1 MSSQRL
7 TQTQKMLQ
15 KLSPQQILLMKLLQ
29 IPTMELS
36 SRIKEEIEENPALEE
51 KENEVFDDEMPAHED
66 DDNYDDRQDSDINS
80 EDYDPLS
87 DFDDYMQDDDDDA
100 AAYKLRTNNYSPDD
114 ERYEAPISNEDSFQD
129 ILIQQLGYRRLDEKK
144 YKIGTYI
151 IGNLDDSGYLSR
163 PISGIMDD
171 LLFTQNID
179 VSEEEVM
186 EVLHIIQEFD
196 PAGVGATNLQECLLI
211 QLQRL
216 QDDNED
222 EEDIDYAL
230 PILIIEQYFNEFT
243 KKHYDKIIRRSGIS
257 ERQFRAALKEI
268 LKLNPKPGGSVGSSQ
283 NTNYVIP
290 DFAIYN
296 NCGKLELTLNSR
308 NTPDL
313 HVNKDYVEMLSD
325 FSKQKK
331 NQANR
336 EALNFVKN
344 KIESAK
350 WFIDAIKQRHN
361 TLYVTM
367 EAIMDYQSE
376 YFLTGDET
384 KLKPMILKDISE
396 KVGLDISTISR
407 VANSKYVQTAYGTFP
422 LKSFF
427 SESLTNDEGEEV
439 STREIKKI
447 LMDCIEQE
455 DKSKPLTDDVL
466 AQILK
471 EKGYNIARR
480 TIAKYREQ
488 LDIPVA
494 RLRKEL

>member
-51 KENEVFDDEMPAHED
+51 NESFDDVDNDIDNDIDNDADNDIDNESQD
-66 DDNYDDRQDSDINS
+66 D
-80 EDYDPLS
+80 DYDPLS
-87 DFDDYMQDDDDDA
+87 DFDDYMQDDDDDD
-100 AAYKLRTNNYSPDD
+100 AAYKLRTNNYSRDD
-114 ERYEAPISNEDSFQD
+114 EHYEAPISSEESFQD
-129 ILIQQLGYRRLDEKK
+129 VLIQQLGYRKLDDKK

-151 IGNLDDSGYLSR
+151 IGNIDDSGYLSR
-163 PISGIMDD
+163 PITGIMDD
-171 LLFTQNID
+171 LLFTQNLD
-179 VSEEEVM
+179 VTEEEVM
-186 EVLHIIQEFD
+186 EVLHVIQEFD

-211 QLQRL
+211 QLRRL
-216 QDDNED
+216 
-222 EEDIDYAL
+222 EEDSDDDVDYTL
-230 PILIIEQYFNEFT
+230 PIIVIEQYFNEFI
-243 KKHYDKIIRRSGIS
+243 KKHYDKIVKKSGIS
-257 ERQFRAALKEI
+257 ERQFRAAMNVI
-268 LKLNPKPGGSVGSSQ
+268 LKLNPKPGGAVENSHRS
-283 NTNYVIP
+283 NYVVP
-290 DFAIYN
+290 DFSIYN

-308 NTPDL
+308 NAPDL
-313 HVNKDYVEMLSD
+313 HVNKDYVNMLSD
-325 FSKQKK
+325 FSKAKK
-331 NQANR
+331 NKSNR
-336 EALNFVKN
+336 EAVNFVKN

-350 WFIDAIKQRHN
+350 WFIEAIKQRQT

-367 EAIMDYQSE
+367 DAIMNYQKD

-466 AQILK
+466 TQILK

-488 LDIPVA
+488 LGIPVA

>member
-36 SRIKEEIEENPALEE
+36 TRIKEEIEENPALEE
-51 KENEVFDDEMPAHED
+51 IENENFNDDVNDNDDEFED
-66 DDNYDDRQDSDINS
+66 NQDYDNND
-80 EDYDPLS
+80 DYDPLS

-100 AAYKLRTNNYSPDD
+100 AAYKLKANNHSRDD
-114 ERYEAPISNEDSFQD
+114 EHYEAPLSDEESFQD
-129 ILIQQLGYRRLDEKK
+129 ILIQQLGYRKLDDKK

-163 PISGIMDD
+163 PITGIMDD
-171 LLFTQNID
+171 LLFSQNLD

-211 QLQRL
+211 QLLRL
-216 QDDNED
+216 QEDN
-222 EEDIDYAL
+222 EEDIDYTL
-230 PILIIEQYFNEFT
+230 PIIIIKQYFNEFT
-243 KKHYDKIIRRSGIS
+243 KKHYDKIVKKSGIS

-268 LKLNPKPGGSVGSSQ
+268 LKLNPKPGGSVGGAQRS
-283 NTNYVIP
+283 NYVIP

-308 NTPDL
+308 NTPEL
-313 HVNKDYVEMLSD
+313 HVNRDYVEMLND
-325 FSKQKK
+325 FSKQKNNK
-331 NQANR
+331 TNK
-336 EALNFVKN
+336 EAISFVKN

-350 WFIDAIKQRHN
+350 WFIEAIKQRHN
-361 TLYVTM
+361 TLYTTM
-367 EAIMDYQSE
+367 EAIMEYQKE

-466 AQILK
+466 TQILK
-471 EKGYNIARR
+471 DKGYNIARR

>member
-51 KENEVFDDEMPAHED
+51 IENENFNDDVND
-66 DDNYDDRQDSDINS
+66 NDDNLEEDQDYDNSD
-80 EDYDPLS
+80 DYDPLS
-87 DFDDYMQDDDDDA
+87 DFDDYMQDDDDDD
-100 AAYKLRTNNYSPDD
+100 AAYKLKTNNHSCDD
-114 ERYEAPISNEDSFQD
+114 EHYEAPISDEESFQD
-129 ILIQQLGYRRLDEKK
+129 ILIQQLGYRKLDEKK

-163 PISGIMDD
+163 PITGIMDD

-179 VSEEEVM
+179 VNEEEVM

-211 QLQRL
+211 QLLRL
-216 QDDNED
+216 QEDN
-222 EEDIDYAL
+222 EEDIDYTL
-230 PILIIEQYFNEFT
+230 PIIIIRQYFNEFT
-243 KKHYDKIIRRSGIS
+243 KKHYDKIIKKSGIS

-268 LKLNPKPGGSVGSSQ
+268 LKLNPKPGGSVGGAQRS
-283 NTNYVIP
+283 NYVIP

-308 NTPDL
+308 NTPEL
-313 HVNKDYVEMLSD
+313 HVNKDYIDMLSD
-325 FSKQKK
+325 FSKQKNSK
-331 NQANR
+331 SNK
-336 EALNFVKN
+336 EAINFVKN
-344 KIESAK
+344 KIDSAK
-350 WFIDAIKQRHN
+350 WFIEAIKQRHN

-367 EAIMDYQSE
+367 EAIMEYQKE

-407 VANSKYVQTAYGTFP
+407 VANSKYVQTAFGTFP

-466 AQILK
+466 TQILK

-494 RLRKEL
+494 RLRKEM

>member
-51 KENEVFDDEMPAHED
+51 EFNDTDADTDADVDTDIDNNDDFQE
-66 DDNYDDRQDSDINS
+66 SD
-80 EDYDPLS
+80 DYDPLS
-87 DFDDYMQDDDDDA
+87 DFDDYLQDDDDDA

-114 ERYEAPISNEDSFQD
+114 ERYEAPISNEESFQD
-129 ILIQQLGYRRLDEKK
+129 ILIQQLGYRNLDEKK

-163 PISGIMDD
+163 PISGIIDD
-171 LLFTQNID
+171 LLFTQNLD
-179 VSEEEVM
+179 VSEDEVT
-186 EVLHIIQEFD
+186 EVLHIIQDFD

-211 QLQRL
+211 QLRRL
-216 QDDNED
+216 QDENDED
-222 EEDIDYAL
+222 DIDYTL
-230 PILIIEQYFNEFT
+230 PIIIIEQYFSEFT
-243 KKHYDKIIRRSGIS
+243 KKHYDKIVKKSGIS

-268 LKLNPKPGGSVGSSQ
+268 LKLNPKPGGTVGGSQ
-283 NTNYVIP
+283 RSNYVIP
-290 DFAIYN
+290 DFTIYN

-308 NTPDL
+308 NAPEL
-313 HVNKDYVEMLSD
+313 HVNKDYVEMLND
-325 FSKQKK
+325 FAKQKNNK
-331 NQANR
+331 SNK
-336 EALNFVKN
+336 EAINFVKN

-350 WFIDAIKQRHN
+350 WFIEAVKQRHN

-367 EAIMDYQSE
+367 EAIMNYQKE

-407 VANSKYVQTAYGTFP
+407 VANSKYVQTAYGTFS

-427 SESLTNDEGEEV
+427 SESLTNDDGEEV

-466 AQILK
+466 TQILK

>member
-51 KENEVFDDEMPAHED
+51 KENEVVEDEIHNDEDNDFDDNQD
-66 DDNYDDRQDSDINS
+66 YDND
-80 EDYDPLS
+80 DYDPLS
-87 DFDDYMQDDDDDA
+87 DFDDYMQDDDDDD

-114 ERYEAPISNEDSFQD
+114 ERYEAPISNEESFQD
-129 ILIQQLGYRRLDEKK
+129 ILIQQLGYRNLDEKK

-163 PISGIMDD
+163 PISGIIDD
-171 LLFTQNID
+171 LLFTQNLD
-179 VSEEEVM
+179 VSEDEVT
-186 EVLHIIQEFD
+186 EVLHIIQDFD

-211 QLQRL
+211 QLRRL
-216 QDDNED
+216 QDENDED
-222 EEDIDYAL
+222 DIDYTL
-230 PILIIEQYFNEFT
+230 PIIIIEQYFSEFT
-243 KKHYDKIIRRSGIS
+243 KKHYDKIVKKSGIS

-268 LKLNPKPGGSVGSSQ
+268 LKLNPKPGGTVGGSQ
-283 NTNYVIP
+283 RSNYVIP
-290 DFAIYN
+290 DFTIYN

-308 NTPDL
+308 NAPEL
-313 HVNKDYVEMLSD
+313 HVNKDYVDMLNN
-325 FSKQKK
+325 FVKQKNNK
-331 NQANR
+331 SNK
-336 EALNFVKN
+336 EAINFVKN

-350 WFIDAIKQRHN
+350 WFIEAVKQRHN

-367 EAIMDYQSE
+367 EAIMNYQKE

-407 VANSKYVQTAYGTFP
+407 VANSKYVQTAYGTFS

-427 SESLTNDEGEEV
+427 SESLTNDDGEEV

-466 AQILK
+466 TQILK

>member
-51 KENEVFDDEMPAHED
+51 IENENFNDEVNENDDNLED
-66 DDNYDDRQDSDINS
+66 DQDYDNND
-80 EDYDPLS
+80 DYDPLS
-87 DFDDYMQDDDDDA
+87 DFDDYMQDDDDDD
-100 AAYKLRTNNYSPDD
+100 AAYKLKTNNHSRDD
-114 ERYEAPISNEDSFQD
+114 EHYEAPISDEESFQD
-129 ILIQQLGYRRLDEKK
+129 ILIQQLGYRKLDEKK

-163 PISGIMDD
+163 PITGIMDD

-211 QLQRL
+211 QLLRL
-216 QDDNED
+216 QEDN
-222 EEDIDYAL
+222 EEDIDYTL
-230 PILIIEQYFNEFT
+230 PIIIIRQYFNEFT
-243 KKHYDKIIRRSGIS
+243 KKHYDKIIKKSGIS

-268 LKLNPKPGGSVGSSQ
+268 LKLNPKPGGSVGGAQRS
-283 NTNYVIP
+283 NYVIP

-308 NTPDL
+308 NTPEL
-313 HVNKDYVEMLSD
+313 HVNKDYIDMLSD
-325 FSKQKK
+325 FSKQKNSK
-331 NQANR
+331 SNK
-336 EALNFVKN
+336 EAINFVKN
-344 KIESAK
+344 KIDSAK
-350 WFIDAIKQRHN
+350 WFIEAIKQRHN

-367 EAIMDYQSE
+367 EAIMEYQKE

-407 VANSKYVQTAYGTFP
+407 VANSKYVQTAFGTFP

-466 AQILK
+466 TQILK

-494 RLRKEL
+494 RLRKEM

>member
-51 KENEVFDDEMPAHED
+51 IENENFNDDVNDNDDNLED
-66 DDNYDDRQDSDINS
+66 DQDYDNND
-80 EDYDPLS
+80 DYDPLS
-87 DFDDYMQDDDDDA
+87 DFDDYMQDDDDDD
-100 AAYKLRTNNYSPDD
+100 AAYKLKTNNHSRDD
-114 ERYEAPISNEDSFQD
+114 EHYEAPISDEESFQD
-129 ILIQQLGYRRLDEKK
+129 ILIQQLGYRKLDEKK

-163 PISGIMDD
+163 PITGIMDD

-179 VSEEEVM
+179 VNEEEVM

-211 QLQRL
+211 QLLRL
-216 QDDNED
+216 QEDN
-222 EEDIDYAL
+222 EEDIDYTL
-230 PILIIEQYFNEFT
+230 PIIIIRQYFNEFT
-243 KKHYDKIIRRSGIS
+243 KKHYDKIIKKSGIS

-268 LKLNPKPGGSVGSSQ
+268 LKLNPKPGGSVGGAQRS
-283 NTNYVIP
+283 NYVIP

-308 NTPDL
+308 NTPEL
-313 HVNKDYVEMLSD
+313 HVNKDYIDMLSD
-325 FSKQKK
+325 FSKQKNSK
-331 NQANR
+331 SNK
-336 EALNFVKN
+336 EAINFVKN
-344 KIESAK
+344 KIDSAK
-350 WFIDAIKQRHN
+350 WFIEAIKQRHN

-367 EAIMDYQSE
+367 EAIMEYQKE

-407 VANSKYVQTAYGTFP
+407 VANSKYVQTAFGTFP

-466 AQILK
+466 TQILK

-494 RLRKEL
+494 RLRKEM

>member
-36 SRIKEEIEENPALEE
+36 TRIKEEIEENPALEE
-51 KENEVFDDEMPAHED
+51 SED
-66 DDNYDDRQDSDINS
+66 NDFDSDYDFGEGDS
-80 EDYDPLS
+80 EGEDFDDYDPLS

-100 AAYKLRTNNYSPDD
+100 AAYKLRANNYSRDD
-114 ERYEAPISNEDSFQD
+114 ERYEAPISNEESFQD
-129 ILIQQLGYRRLDEKK
+129 ILIQQLGFRKLDDKK

-171 LLFTQNID
+171 LLFTQNLD
-179 VSEEEVM
+179 VSEDEIL
-186 EVLHIIQEFD
+186 EVLHIIQDFD
-196 PAGVGATNLQECLLI
+196 PAGIGAIDLQECLLI
-211 QLQRL
+211 QLRRL
-216 QDDNED
+216 
-222 EEDIDYAL
+222 EEDNDDEVDYSL
-230 PILIIEQYFNEFT
+230 PIIIIEQYFNEFT
-243 KKHYDKIIRRSGIS
+243 KKHYDKIIKKTGVD
-257 ERQFRAALKEI
+257 EKQFRAALNEI
-268 LKLNPKPGGSVGSSQ
+268 LKLNPKPGGTIGGSQRS
-283 NTNYVIP
+283 NYVIP
-290 DFAIYN
+290 DFTIYN

-308 NTPDL
+308 NTPEL
-313 HVNKDYVEMLSD
+313 HVNKDYIDMLAD
-325 FSKQKK
+325 FSKQKDLK
-331 NQANR
+331 SNK
-336 EALNFVKN
+336 EAINFVKN

-350 WFIDAIKQRHN
+350 WFIEAIRQRHN
-361 TLYVTM
+361 TLYITM
-367 EAIMDYQSE
+367 EAIMNYQKE

-384 KLKPMILKDISE
+384 KLKPMILKDISG

-407 VANSKYVQTAYGTFP
+407 VANSKYVQTAYGTFS

-427 SESLTNDEGEEV
+427 SESLTNDDGEEV

-466 AQILK
+466 TQILK

-494 RLRKEL
+494 RLRKEI

>member
-36 SRIKEEIEENPALEE
+36 TRIKEEIEENPALEE
-51 KENEVFDDEMPAHED
+51 IENENFNDDVNDNDDEFED
-66 DDNYDDRQDSDINS
+66 NQDYDNND
-80 EDYDPLS
+80 DYDPLS

-100 AAYKLRTNNYSPDD
+100 AAYKLKANNHSRDD
-114 ERYEAPISNEDSFQD
+114 EHYEAPLSDEESFQD
-129 ILIQQLGYRRLDEKK
+129 ILIQQLGYRKLDDKK

-163 PISGIMDD
+163 PITGIMDD
-171 LLFTQNID
+171 LLFSQNLD

-211 QLQRL
+211 QLLRL
-216 QDDNED
+216 QEDN
-222 EEDIDYAL
+222 EEDIDYTL
-230 PILIIEQYFNEFT
+230 PIIIIKQYFNEFT
-243 KKHYDKIIRRSGIS
+243 KKHYDKIVKKSGIS
-257 ERQFRAALKEI
+257 ERQFRSALKEI
-268 LKLNPKPGGSVGSSQ
+268 LKLNPKPGGSVGGAQRS
-283 NTNYVIP
+283 NYVIP

-308 NTPDL
+308 NTPEL
-313 HVNKDYVEMLSD
+313 HVNRDYVEMLND
-325 FSKQKK
+325 FSKQKNNK
-331 NQANR
+331 TNK
-336 EALNFVKN
+336 EAISFVKN

-350 WFIDAIKQRHN
+350 WFIEAIKQRHN
-361 TLYVTM
+361 TLYTTM
-367 EAIMDYQSE
+367 EAIMEYQKE

-466 AQILK
+466 TQILK
-471 EKGYNIARR
+471 DKGYNIARR

>member
-51 KENEVFDDEMPAHED
+51 SEEFNDADID
-66 DDNYDDRQDSDINS
+66 TDNDSDIDSDSDTDADTDN
-80 EDYDPLS
+80 EVDDYDPFS
-87 DFDDYMQDDDDDA
+87 DFDDYLQDDDDDV
-100 AAYKLRTNNYSPDD
+100 AAYKLRANNYSPDD
-114 ERYEAPISNEDSFQD
+114 ERYEAPISDEESFQD
-129 ILIQQLGYRRLDEKK
+129 VLIQQLGYRKLDDKK

-171 LLFTQNID
+171 LLFTQNLD
-179 VSEEEVM
+179 VSEEEVT

-211 QLQRL
+211 QLKRL
-216 QDDNED
+216 QEEN
-222 EEDIDYAL
+222 EEDMDYSL
-230 PILIIEQYFNEFT
+230 PILIIEQYFSEFT
-243 KKHYDKIIRRSGIS
+243 KKHYDKIVKKSGVS

-268 LKLNPKPGGSVGSSQ
+268 LKLNPKPGGTVGGSHRS
-283 NTNYVIP
+283 NYVIP
-290 DFAIYN
+290 DFTIYN
-296 NCGKLELTLNSR
+296 NCGKLELSLNSR
-308 NTPDL
+308 NTPEL
-313 HVNKDYVEMLSD
+313 HVNRDYVEMLND
-325 FSKQKK
+325 FSKQKNNK
-331 NQANR
+331 TNK
-336 EALNFVKN
+336 EAINFVKN

-350 WFIDAIKQRHN
+350 WFIEAIRQRHN

-367 EAIMDYQSE
+367 EAIMNYQKE

-407 VANSKYVQTAYGTFP
+407 VANSKYVQTAYGTFS

-427 SESLTNDEGEEV
+427 SESLTNDDGEEV

>member
-51 KENEVFDDEMPAHED
+51 NESYDEI
-66 DDNYDDRQDSDINS
+66 DNDIDGDIDNDVDNDIDNDRQDD
-80 EDYDPLS
+80 DYDPLS
-87 DFDDYMQDDDDDA
+87 DFDDYMQDDDDDD
-100 AAYKLRTNNYSPDD
+100 AAYKLRTNNYSRDD
-114 ERYEAPISNEDSFQD
+114 EHYEAPISSEESFQD
-129 ILIQQLGYRRLDEKK
+129 VLIQQLGYRKLDDKK

-151 IGNLDDSGYLSR
+151 IGNIDDSGYLSR
-163 PISGIMDD
+163 PITGIMDD
-171 LLFTQNID
+171 LLFTQNLD
-179 VSEEEVM
+179 VTEEEVM

-211 QLQRL
+211 QLRRL
-216 QDDNED
+216 
-222 EEDIDYAL
+222 EEDDEDDVDYTL
-230 PILIIEQYFNEFT
+230 PILVIEQYFNEFI
-243 KKHYDKIIRRSGIS
+243 KKHYDKIVKKSGIS
-257 ERQFRAALKEI
+257 ERQFRAAMNVI
-268 LKLNPKPGGSVGSSQ
+268 LKLNPKPGGAVENSHRS
-283 NTNYVIP
+283 NYVVP
-290 DFAIYN
+290 DFTIYN

-308 NTPDL
+308 NAPDL
-313 HVNKDYVEMLSD
+313 HVNKDYINMLVD
-325 FSKQKK
+325 FSKEKK
-331 NQANR
+331 SKSNR
-336 EALNFVKN
+336 EAVNFVKN

-350 WFIDAIKQRHN
+350 WFIEAIKQRQT

-367 EAIMDYQSE
+367 DAIMNYQKD

-466 AQILK
+466 TQILK

>member
-51 KENEVFDDEMPAHED
+51 NESYDEV
-66 DDNYDDRQDSDINS
+66 DNDIDGDIDNDVDNDMNNDRQDD
-80 EDYDPLS
+80 DYDPLS
-87 DFDDYMQDDDDDA
+87 DFDDYMQDDDDDD
-100 AAYKLRTNNYSPDD
+100 AAYKLRTNNYSRDD
-114 ERYEAPISNEDSFQD
+114 EHYEAPISSEDSFQD
-129 ILIQQLGYRRLDEKK
+129 VLIQQLGYRKLDDKK

-151 IGNLDDSGYLSR
+151 IGNIDDSGYLSR
-163 PISGIMDD
+163 PIAGIMDD
-171 LLFTQNID
+171 LLFTQNLD
-179 VSEEEVM
+179 VTEEEVM

-211 QLQRL
+211 QLRRL
-216 QDDNED
+216 
-222 EEDIDYAL
+222 EEDDEDDVDYTL
-230 PILIIEQYFNEFT
+230 PILVIEQYFNEFI
-243 KKHYDKIIRRSGIS
+243 KKHYDKIVKKSGIS
-257 ERQFRAALKEI
+257 ERQFRAAMNVI
-268 LKLNPKPGGSVGSSQ
+268 LKLNPKPGGAVENSHRS
-283 NTNYVIP
+283 NYVVP
-290 DFAIYN
+290 DFTIYN

-308 NTPDL
+308 NAPEL
-313 HVNKDYVEMLSD
+313 HVNKDYINMLVD
-325 FSKQKK
+325 FSKEKK
-331 NQANR
+331 SKSNR
-336 EALNFVKN
+336 EAVNFVKN

-350 WFIDAIKQRHN
+350 WFIEAIKQRQT

-367 EAIMDYQSE
+367 DAIMNYQKD

-466 AQILK
+466 TQILK

>member
-51 KENEVFDDEMPAHED
+51 DFNDTDTDTDADTDTDTDYETDTE
-66 DDNYDDRQDSDINS
+66 SD
-80 EDYDPLS
+80 DYDPLS
-87 DFDDYMQDDDDDA
+87 DFDDYMQDDDDDE
-100 AAYKLRTNNYSPDD
+100 AAYKLRTNNYSRDD
-114 ERYEAPISNEDSFQD
+114 EHYEAPISNEESFQD
-129 ILIQQLGYRRLDEKK
+129 LLIQQLGYRNLDERK

-163 PISGIMDD
+163 PITGIMDD
-171 LLFTQNID
+171 LLFTQNLD
-179 VSEEEVM
+179 VTEDEVT
-186 EVLHIIQEFD
+186 EVLHVIQDFD
-196 PAGVGATNLQECLLI
+196 PAGIGATNLQECLLI
-211 QLQRL
+211 QLHRL
-216 QDDNED
+216 EEDN
-222 EEDIDYAL
+222 EEDIDYSL
-230 PILIIEQYFNEFT
+230 PIMIIEQYYNEFT
-243 KKHYDKIIRRSGIS
+243 KKHYDKIIKKVGVS

-268 LKLNPKPGGSVGSSQ
+268 LKLNPKPGGATGNSHRS
-283 NTNYVIP
+283 NYVVP
-290 DFAIYN
+290 DFTIYN
-296 NCGKLELTLNSR
+296 NCGELELTLNSR
-308 NTPDL
+308 NAPEL
-313 HVNKDYVEMLSD
+313 RVNKDYTDMLSD
-325 FSKQKK
+325 FAKQKNNK
-331 NQANR
+331 ENK
-336 EALNFVKN
+336 EAITFVKN
-344 KIESAK
+344 KIDSAK
-350 WFIDAIKQRHN
+350 WFIEAIRQRQN
-361 TLYVTM
+361 TLYITM
-367 EAIMDYQSE
+367 EAIMNYQKE

-384 KLKPMILKDISE
+384 KLRPMILKDISE

-471 EKGYNIARR
+471 GKGYNIARR

-494 RLRKEL
+494 RLRREL

>member
-1 MSSQRL
+1 
-7 TQTQKMLQ
+7 
-15 KLSPQQILLMKLLQ
+15 MKLLQ

-51 KENEVFDDEMPAHED
+51 NESFDEVDNDIDNDIDNDADNDIDNESHD
-66 DDNYDDRQDSDINS
+66 D
-80 EDYDPLS
+80 DYDPLS
-87 DFDDYMQDDDDDA
+87 DFDDYMQDDDDDD
-100 AAYKLRTNNYSPDD
+100 AAYKLRTNNYSRDD
-114 ERYEAPISNEDSFQD
+114 EHYEAPISSEESFQD
-129 ILIQQLGYRRLDEKK
+129 VLIQQLGYRKLDDKK
-144 YKIGTYI
+144 YKIGLYI
-151 IGNLDDSGYLSR
+151 IGNIDDSGYLSR
-163 PISGIMDD
+163 PITGIIDD
-171 LLFTQNID
+171 LLFTQNLD
-179 VSEEEVM
+179 VTEEEVM
-186 EVLHIIQEFD
+186 EVLHVIQEFD

-211 QLQRL
+211 QLRRL
-216 QDDNED
+216 
-222 EEDIDYAL
+222 EEDSEDDVDYTL
-230 PILIIEQYFNEFT
+230 PIIVIEQYFNEFI
-243 KKHYDKIIRRSGIS
+243 KKHYDKIVKKSGIS
-257 ERQFRAALKEI
+257 ERQFRAAMNVI
-268 LKLNPKPGGSVGSSQ
+268 LKLNPKPGGAVENSHRS
-283 NTNYVIP
+283 NYVVP
-290 DFAIYN
+290 DFSIYN

-308 NTPDL
+308 NAPDL
-313 HVNKDYVEMLSD
+313 HVNKDYVNMLAD
-325 FSKQKK
+325 FSKEKK
-331 NQANR
+331 SKSNR
-336 EALNFVKN
+336 EAVNFVKN

-350 WFIDAIKQRHN
+350 WFIEAIKQRQT

-367 EAIMDYQSE
+367 DAIMNYQKD

-466 AQILK
+466 TQILK

-488 LDIPVA
+488 LGIPVA

>member
-51 KENEVFDDEMPAHED
+51 SESFDDI
-66 DDNYDDRQDSDINS
+66 DSDTDTNS
-80 EDYDPLS
+80 DSDTDSDTDSDFESDVDDYDPFS
-87 DFDDYMQDDDDDA
+87 DFDDYLQDDDDDA
-100 AAYKLRTNNYSPDD
+100 AAYKLKANNHSRDD
-114 ERYEAPISNEDSFQD
+114 EHYEAPLSDEESFQD
-129 ILIQQLGYRRLDEKK
+129 ILIQQLGYRKLDDKK

-163 PISGIMDD
+163 PITGIMDD

-179 VSEEEVM
+179 VSEEEVL
-186 EVLHIIQEFD
+186 EVLRIIQEFD

-211 QLQRL
+211 QLLRL
-216 QDDNED
+216 QEENED
-222 EEDIDYAL
+222 DIDYTL
-230 PILIIEQYFNEFT
+230 PILVIKQYFNEFT
-243 KKHYDKIIRRSGIS
+243 KKHYDKIIKKSGIS

-268 LKLNPKPGGSVGSSQ
+268 LKLNPKPGGSVGGSQ
-283 NTNYVIP
+283 RSNYVVP

-308 NTPDL
+308 NTPEL
-313 HVNKDYVEMLSD
+313 HVNKDYIDMLND
-325 FSKQKK
+325 FSKQKNNK
-331 NQANR
+331 SNK
-336 EALNFVKN
+336 EAISFVKN
-344 KIESAK
+344 KIDSAK
-350 WFIDAIKQRHN
+350 WFIEAIKQRHN

-367 EAIMDYQSE
+367 EAIMEYQKE

-384 KLKPMILKDISE
+384 KLRPMILKDISE

-447 LMDCIEQE
+447 LMDCIDQE

-466 AQILK
+466 TQILK

-494 RLRKEL
+494 RLRKEM

>member
-51 KENEVFDDEMPAHED
+51 EFNDSDTDAD
-66 DDNYDDRQDSDINS
+66 TDADIDSDIDNNDDFQES
-80 EDYDPLS
+80 DDYDPLS
-87 DFDDYMQDDDDDA
+87 DFDDYLQDDDDDA

-114 ERYEAPISNEDSFQD
+114 EHYEAPISNEESFQD
-129 ILIQQLGYRRLDEKK
+129 ILIQQLGYRNLDEKK

-163 PISGIMDD
+163 PISGIIDD
-171 LLFTQNID
+171 LLFTQNLD
-179 VSEEEVM
+179 VSEDEVTD
-186 EVLHIIQEFD
+186 VLHIIQDFD

-211 QLQRL
+211 QLRRL
-216 QDDNED
+216 QDENDED
-222 EEDIDYAL
+222 DIDYTL
-230 PILIIEQYFNEFT
+230 PIIIIEQYFSEFT
-243 KKHYDKIIRRSGIS
+243 KKHYDKIVKKSGIS

-268 LKLNPKPGGSVGSSQ
+268 LKLNPKPGGTVGGSQ
-283 NTNYVIP
+283 RSNYVIP
-290 DFAIYN
+290 DFTIYN

-308 NTPDL
+308 NAPEL
-313 HVNKDYVEMLSD
+313 HVNKDYVEMLND
-325 FSKQKK
+325 FAKQKNNK
-331 NQANR
+331 SNK
-336 EALNFVKN
+336 EAINFVKN

-350 WFIDAIKQRHN
+350 WFIEAVKQRHN

-367 EAIMDYQSE
+367 EAIMNYQKE

-407 VANSKYVQTAYGTFP
+407 VANSKYVQTAYGTFS

-427 SESLTNDEGEEV
+427 SESLTNDDGEEV

-466 AQILK
+466 TQILK

>member
-51 KENEVFDDEMPAHED
+51 IENENFNDDVNDNEDNLED
-66 DDNYDDRQDSDINS
+66 DQDYDNND
-80 EDYDPLS
+80 DYDPLS
-87 DFDDYMQDDDDDA
+87 DFDDYMQDDDDDD
-100 AAYKLRTNNYSPDD
+100 AAYKLKTNNHSRDD
-114 ERYEAPISNEDSFQD
+114 EHYEAPISDEESFQD
-129 ILIQQLGYRRLDEKK
+129 ILIQQLGYRKLDEKK

-163 PISGIMDD
+163 PITGIMDD

-179 VSEEEVM
+179 VNEEEVM

-211 QLQRL
+211 QLLRL
-216 QDDNED
+216 QEDN
-222 EEDIDYAL
+222 EEDIDYTL
-230 PILIIEQYFNEFT
+230 PIIIIRQYFNEFT
-243 KKHYDKIIRRSGIS
+243 KKHYDKIIKKSGIS

-268 LKLNPKPGGSVGSSQ
+268 LKLNPKPGGSVGGAQRS
-283 NTNYVIP
+283 NYVIP

-308 NTPDL
+308 NTPEL
-313 HVNKDYVEMLSD
+313 HVNKDYIDMLSD
-325 FSKQKK
+325 FSKQKNSK
-331 NQANR
+331 SNK
-336 EALNFVKN
+336 EAINFVKN
-344 KIESAK
+344 KIDSAK
-350 WFIDAIKQRHN
+350 WFIEAIKQRHN

-367 EAIMDYQSE
+367 EAIMEYQKE

-407 VANSKYVQTAYGTFP
+407 VANSKYVQTAFGTFP

-466 AQILK
+466 TQILK

-494 RLRKEL
+494 RLRKEM

>member
-51 KENEVFDDEMPAHED
+51 IENENFNDDVNDNEEEFED
-66 DDNYDDRQDSDINS
+66 NQDYDNND
-80 EDYDPLS
+80 DYDPLS
-87 DFDDYMQDDDDDA
+87 DFDDYMQDDDDDD
-100 AAYKLRTNNYSPDD
+100 AAYKLKANNHSRDD
-114 ERYEAPISNEDSFQD
+114 EHYEAPLSDEESFQD
-129 ILIQQLGYRRLDEKK
+129 ILIQQLGYRKLDDKK

-163 PISGIMDD
+163 PITGIMDD
-171 LLFTQNID
+171 LLFTQNLD

-211 QLQRL
+211 QLLRL
-216 QDDNED
+216 QEDNED
-222 EEDIDYAL
+222 DIDYTL
-230 PILIIEQYFNEFT
+230 PIIIIKQYFNEFT
-243 KKHYDKIIRRSGIS
+243 KKHYDKIVKKSGIS
-257 ERQFRAALKEI
+257 ERQFRTALKEI
-268 LKLNPKPGGSVGSSQ
+268 LKLNPKPGGSVGGAQRS
-283 NTNYVIP
+283 NYVIP

-308 NTPDL
+308 NTPEL
-313 HVNKDYVEMLSD
+313 HVNRDYIEMLND
-325 FSKQKK
+325 FSKQKNNK
-331 NQANR
+331 TNK
-336 EALNFVKN
+336 EAISFVKN
-344 KIESAK
+344 KIDSAK
-350 WFIDAIKQRHN
+350 WFIEAIKQRHN
-361 TLYVTM
+361 TLYTTM
-367 EAIMDYQSE
+367 EAIMEYQKE

-466 AQILK
+466 TQILK
-471 EKGYNIARR
+471 DKGYNIARR

>member
-51 KENEVFDDEMPAHED
+51 KENEVVEDEIHNDEDNDFDDNQD
-66 DDNYDDRQDSDINS
+66 YDND
-80 EDYDPLS
+80 DYDPLS
-87 DFDDYMQDDDDDA
+87 DFDDYMQDDDDDD

-114 ERYEAPISNEDSFQD
+114 ERYEAPISNEESFQD
-129 ILIQQLGYRRLDEKK
+129 ILIQQLGYRNLDEKK

-163 PISGIMDD
+163 PISGIIDD
-171 LLFTQNID
+171 LLFTQNLD
-179 VSEEEVM
+179 VSEEEVTD
-186 EVLHIIQEFD
+186 VLHIIQDFD

-211 QLQRL
+211 QLRRL
-216 QDDNED
+216 QDENDED
-222 EEDIDYAL
+222 DIDYTL
-230 PILIIEQYFNEFT
+230 PIIIIEQYFSEFT
-243 KKHYDKIIRRSGIS
+243 KKHYDKIVKKSGIS

-268 LKLNPKPGGSVGSSQ
+268 LKLNPKPGGTVGGSQ
-283 NTNYVIP
+283 RSNYVIP
-290 DFAIYN
+290 DFTIYN

-308 NTPDL
+308 NAPEL
-313 HVNKDYVEMLSD
+313 HVNKDYVDMLNN
-325 FSKQKK
+325 FVKQKNNK
-331 NQANR
+331 SNK
-336 EALNFVKN
+336 EAINFVKN

-350 WFIDAIKQRHN
+350 WFIEAVKQRHN

-367 EAIMDYQSE
+367 EAIMNYQKE

-407 VANSKYVQTAYGTFP
+407 VANSKYVQTAYGTFS

-427 SESLTNDEGEEV
+427 SESLTNDDGEEV

-466 AQILK
+466 TQILK

>member
-51 KENEVFDDEMPAHED
+51 NESYDEV
-66 DDNYDDRQDSDINS
+66 DNDIDGDIDNDVDNDMDNDRQDD
-80 EDYDPLS
+80 DYDPLS
-87 DFDDYMQDDDDDA
+87 DFDDYMQDDDDDE
-100 AAYKLRTNNYSPDD
+100 AAYKLRTNNYSRDD
-114 ERYEAPISNEDSFQD
+114 EHYEAPISSEDSFQD
-129 ILIQQLGYRRLDEKK
+129 VLIQQLGYRKLDDKK

-151 IGNLDDSGYLSR
+151 IGNIDDSGYLSR
-163 PISGIMDD
+163 PIAGIMDD
-171 LLFTQNID
+171 LLFTQNLD
-179 VSEEEVM
+179 VTEEEVM

-211 QLQRL
+211 QLRRL
-216 QDDNED
+216 
-222 EEDIDYAL
+222 EEDDEDDVDYTL
-230 PILIIEQYFNEFT
+230 PILVIEQYFNEFI
-243 KKHYDKIIRRSGIS
+243 KKHYDKIVKKSGIS
-257 ERQFRAALKEI
+257 ERQFRAAMNVI
-268 LKLNPKPGGSVGSSQ
+268 LKLNPKPGGAVENSHRS
-283 NTNYVIP
+283 NYVVP
-290 DFAIYN
+290 DFTIYN

-308 NTPDL
+308 NAPEL
-313 HVNKDYVEMLSD
+313 HVNKDYINMLVD
-325 FSKQKK
+325 FSKEKK
-331 NQANR
+331 SKSNR
-336 EALNFVKN
+336 EAVNFVKN

-350 WFIDAIKQRHN
+350 WFIEAIKQRQT

-367 EAIMDYQSE
+367 DAIMNYQKD

-466 AQILK
+466 TQILK
-471 EKGYNIARR
+471 DKGYNIARR

>member
-51 KENEVFDDEMPAHED
+51 KENEVVEDEIHNDEDNDFDDNQD
-66 DDNYDDRQDSDINS
+66 YDND
-80 EDYDPLS
+80 DYDPLS
-87 DFDDYMQDDDDDA
+87 DFDDYMQDDDDDD

-114 ERYEAPISNEDSFQD
+114 EHYEAPISNEESFQD
-129 ILIQQLGYRRLDEKK
+129 ILIQQLGYRNLDEKK

-163 PISGIMDD
+163 PISGIIDD
-171 LLFTQNID
+171 LLFTQNLD
-179 VSEEEVM
+179 VSEEEVT
-186 EVLHIIQEFD
+186 EVLHIIQDFD

-211 QLQRL
+211 QLRRL
-216 QDDNED
+216 QDENDED
-222 EEDIDYAL
+222 DIDYTL
-230 PILIIEQYFNEFT
+230 PIIIIEQYFSEFT
-243 KKHYDKIIRRSGIS
+243 KKHYDKIVKKSGIS

-268 LKLNPKPGGSVGSSQ
+268 LKLNPKPGGTVGGSQ
-283 NTNYVIP
+283 RSNYVIP
-290 DFAIYN
+290 DFTIYN

-308 NTPDL
+308 NAPEL
-313 HVNKDYVEMLSD
+313 HVNKDYVDMLNN
-325 FSKQKK
+325 FAKQKNNK
-331 NQANR
+331 SNK
-336 EALNFVKN
+336 EAINFVKN

-350 WFIDAIKQRHN
+350 WFIEAVKQRHN

-367 EAIMDYQSE
+367 EAIMNYQKE

-407 VANSKYVQTAYGTFP
+407 VANSKYVQTAYGTFS

-427 SESLTNDEGEEV
+427 SESLTNDDGEEV

-466 AQILK
+466 TQILK

>member
-51 KENEVFDDEMPAHED
+51 NESFDDVDNDIDNDIDNDADNDIDNEGHD
-66 DDNYDDRQDSDINS
+66 D
-80 EDYDPLS
+80 DYDPLS
-87 DFDDYMQDDDDDA
+87 DFDDYMQDDDDDD
-100 AAYKLRTNNYSPDD
+100 AAYKFRTNNYSRDD
-114 ERYEAPISNEDSFQD
+114 EHYEAPISSEESFQD
-129 ILIQQLGYRRLDEKK
+129 VLIQQLGYRKLDDKK
-144 YKIGTYI
+144 YKIGLYI
-151 IGNLDDSGYLSR
+151 IGNIDDSGYLSR
-163 PISGIMDD
+163 PITGIMDD
-171 LLFTQNID
+171 LLFTQNLD
-179 VSEEEVM
+179 VTEEEVM
-186 EVLHIIQEFD
+186 EVLHVIQEFD

-211 QLQRL
+211 QLRRL
-216 QDDNED
+216 
-222 EEDIDYAL
+222 EEDSDDDVDYTL
-230 PILIIEQYFNEFT
+230 PIIVIEQYFNEFI
-243 KKHYDKIIRRSGIS
+243 KKHYDKIVKKSGIS
-257 ERQFRAALKEI
+257 ERQFRAAMNVI
-268 LKLNPKPGGSVGSSQ
+268 LKLNPKPGGAVENSHRS
-283 NTNYVIP
+283 NYVVP
-290 DFAIYN
+290 DFSIYN

-308 NTPDL
+308 NAPDL
-313 HVNKDYVEMLSD
+313 HVNKDYVNMLAD
-325 FSKQKK
+325 FSKEKK
-331 NQANR
+331 SKSNR
-336 EALNFVKN
+336 EAVNFVKN

-350 WFIDAIKQRHN
+350 WFIEAIKQRQT

-367 EAIMDYQSE
+367 DAIMNYQKD

-466 AQILK
+466 TQILK

-488 LDIPVA
+488 LGIPVA

>member
-51 KENEVFDDEMPAHED
+51 NESYDEV
-66 DDNYDDRQDSDINS
+66 DNDIDGDIDNDVDNDMDNDRQDD
-80 EDYDPLS
+80 DYDPLS
-87 DFDDYMQDDDDDA
+87 DFDDYMQDDDDDD
-100 AAYKLRTNNYSPDD
+100 AAYKLRTNNYSRDD
-114 ERYEAPISNEDSFQD
+114 EHYEAPISSEDSFQD
-129 ILIQQLGYRRLDEKK
+129 VLIQQLGYRKLDDKK

-151 IGNLDDSGYLSR
+151 IGNIDDSGYLSR
-163 PISGIMDD
+163 PIAGIMDD
-171 LLFTQNID
+171 LLFTQNLD
-179 VSEEEVM
+179 VTEEEVM

-211 QLQRL
+211 QLRRL
-216 QDDNED
+216 
-222 EEDIDYAL
+222 EEDDEDDVDYTL
-230 PILIIEQYFNEFT
+230 PILVIEQYFNEFI
-243 KKHYDKIIRRSGIS
+243 KKHYDKIVKKSGIS
-257 ERQFRAALKEI
+257 ERQFRAAMNVI
-268 LKLNPKPGGSVGSSQ
+268 LKLNPKPGGAVENSHRS
-283 NTNYVIP
+283 NYVVP
-290 DFAIYN
+290 DFTIYN

-308 NTPDL
+308 NAPEL
-313 HVNKDYVEMLSD
+313 HVNKDYINMLVD
-325 FSKQKK
+325 FSKEKK
-331 NQANR
+331 SKSNR
-336 EALNFVKN
+336 EAVNFVKN

-350 WFIDAIKQRHN
+350 WFIEAIKQRQT

-367 EAIMDYQSE
+367 DAIMNYQKD

-466 AQILK
+466 TQILK

>member
-7 TQTQKMLQ
+7 TQTQKLLQ

-114 ERYEAPISNEDSFQD
+114 ERYEAPISDEDSFQD

>member
-36 SRIKEEIEENPALEE
+36 TRIKEEIEENPALEE
-51 KENEVFDDEMPAHED
+51 SETENFDTDNDNDADTDADFDNDYDESE
-66 DDNYDDRQDSDINS
+66 DSD
-80 EDYDPLS
+80 DYDPLA
-87 DFDDYMQDDDDDA
+87 DFDDYLQDGDDDE
-100 AAYKLRTNNYSPDD
+100 AAYKLRTNNYSRDD
-114 ERYEAPISNEDSFQD
+114 EHYEAPISNEESFQD
-129 ILIQQLGYRRLDEKK
+129 ILTQQLGFRKLDERK

-163 PISGIMDD
+163 PITGIMDD
-171 LLFTQNID
+171 LLFSQNLD
-179 VSEEEVM
+179 VSEEEVL
-186 EVLHIIQEFD
+186 EVLHIIQDFD

-211 QLQRL
+211 QLRRL
-216 QDDNED
+216 QEDNED
-222 EEDIDYAL
+222 EDVDYTL
-230 PILIIEQYFNEFT
+230 PIIIIEQYFNEFT
-243 KKHYDKIIRRSGIS
+243 KKHYDKIVKKSGIS
-257 ERQFRAALKEI
+257 ERQFRAAMKEI
-268 LKLNPKPGGSVGSSQ
+268 LKLNPKPGGTIGGSQRS
-283 NTNYVIP
+283 NYVIP
-290 DFAIYN
+290 DFTIVN

-308 NTPDL
+308 NTPEL
-313 HVNKDYVEMLSD
+313 HVNKDYIDMLMD
-325 FSKQKK
+325 FSKQK
-331 NQANR
+331 NSQSNR
-336 EALNFVKN
+336 EAITFVKN

-350 WFIDAIKQRHN
+350 WFIEAIKQRN
-361 TLYVTM
+361 STLYTTM
-367 EAIMDYQSE
+367 DAIMEYQKD

-407 VANSKYVQTAYGTFP
+407 VANSKYVQTAYGTFS

-466 AQILK
+466 TQILK

>member
-51 KENEVFDDEMPAHED
+51 SESFDDVDNDIDNDIDNDADNDIDNEGHD
-66 DDNYDDRQDSDINS
+66 D
-80 EDYDPLS
+80 DYDPLS
-87 DFDDYMQDDDDDA
+87 DFDDYMQDDDDDD
-100 AAYKLRTNNYSPDD
+100 AAYKLRTNNYSRDD
-114 ERYEAPISNEDSFQD
+114 EHYEAPISSEESFQD
-129 ILIQQLGYRRLDEKK
+129 VLIQQLGYRKLDDKK
-144 YKIGTYI
+144 YKIGLYI
-151 IGNLDDSGYLSR
+151 IGNIDESGYLSR
-163 PISGIMDD
+163 PITGIMDD
-171 LLFTQNID
+171 LLFTQNLD
-179 VSEEEVM
+179 VTEEEVM
-186 EVLHIIQEFD
+186 EVLHVIQEFD

-211 QLQRL
+211 QLRRL
-216 QDDNED
+216 
-222 EEDIDYAL
+222 EEDSEDDDVDYTL
-230 PILIIEQYFNEFT
+230 PIIVIEQYFNEFI
-243 KKHYDKIIRRSGIS
+243 KKHYDKIVKKSGIS
-257 ERQFRAALKEI
+257 ERQFRAAMNVI
-268 LKLNPKPGGSVGSSQ
+268 LKLNPKPGGAVENSHRS
-283 NTNYVIP
+283 NYVVP
-290 DFAIYN
+290 DFSIYN

-308 NTPDL
+308 NAPDL
-313 HVNKDYVEMLSD
+313 HVNKDYVNMLAD
-325 FSKQKK
+325 FSKEKK
-331 NQANR
+331 SKSNR
-336 EALNFVKN
+336 EAVNFVKN

-350 WFIDAIKQRHN
+350 WFIEAIKQRQT

-367 EAIMDYQSE
+367 DAIMNYQKD

-466 AQILK
+466 TQILK

-488 LDIPVA
+488 LGIPVA

>member
-51 KENEVFDDEMPAHED
+51 IENENFNDDVNDNDDNLED
-66 DDNYDDRQDSDINS
+66 DQDYDNND
-80 EDYDPLS
+80 DYDPLS
-87 DFDDYMQDDDDDA
+87 DFDDYMQDDDDDD
-100 AAYKLRTNNYSPDD
+100 AAYKLKANNHSRDD
-114 ERYEAPISNEDSFQD
+114 EHYEAPISDEESFQD
-129 ILIQQLGYRRLDEKK
+129 ILIQQLGYRKLDEKK

-163 PISGIMDD
+163 PITGIMDD

-179 VSEEEVM
+179 VNEEEVM

-211 QLQRL
+211 QLLRL
-216 QDDNED
+216 QEDNE
-222 EEDIDYAL
+222 EDVDYTL
-230 PILIIEQYFNEFT
+230 PIIIIRQYFNEFT
-243 KKHYDKIIRRSGIS
+243 KKHYDKIIKKSGIS

-268 LKLNPKPGGSVGSSQ
+268 LKLNPKPGGSVGGAQRS
-283 NTNYVIP
+283 NYVIP

-308 NTPDL
+308 NTPEL
-313 HVNKDYVEMLSD
+313 HVNKDYIDMLSD
-325 FSKQKK
+325 FSKQKNSK
-331 NQANR
+331 SNK
-336 EALNFVKN
+336 EAINFVKN
-344 KIESAK
+344 KIDSAK
-350 WFIDAIKQRHN
+350 WFIEAIKQRHN

-367 EAIMDYQSE
+367 EAIMEYQKE

-407 VANSKYVQTAYGTFP
+407 VANSKYVQTAFGTFP

-455 DKSKPLTDDVL
+455 DKSKPLTDDIL
-466 AQILK
+466 TQILK

-494 RLRKEL
+494 RLRKEM

>member
-7 TQTQKMLQ
+7 TQTQKILQ

-51 KENEVFDDEMPAHED
+51 NESFDEI
-66 DDNYDDRQDSDINS
+66 DNDIDSDIDNDADNDIDS
-80 EDYDPLS
+80 ERQDDDYDPLS
-87 DFDDYMQDDDDDA
+87 DFDDYMQDDDDDD
-100 AAYKLRTNNYSPDD
+100 AAYKLRTNNYSRDD
-114 ERYEAPISNEDSFQD
+114 EHYEAPISSEESFQD
-129 ILIQQLGYRRLDEKK
+129 VLIQQLGYRKLDDKK

-151 IGNLDDSGYLSR
+151 IGNIDDSGYLSR
-163 PISGIMDD
+163 PITGIMDD
-171 LLFTQNID
+171 LLFTQNLD
-179 VSEEEVM
+179 VTEEEVM
-186 EVLHIIQEFD
+186 EVLHVIQEFD

-211 QLQRL
+211 QLRRL
-216 QDDNED
+216 
-222 EEDIDYAL
+222 EEDSDDDVDYTL
-230 PILIIEQYFNEFT
+230 PIIVIEQYFNEFI
-243 KKHYDKIIRRSGIS
+243 KKHYDKIVKKSGIS
-257 ERQFRAALKEI
+257 ERQFRAAMNVI
-268 LKLNPKPGGSVGSSQ
+268 LKLNPKPGGAVENSHRS
-283 NTNYVIP
+283 NYVVP
-290 DFAIYN
+290 DFSIYN

-308 NTPDL
+308 NAPDL
-313 HVNKDYVEMLSD
+313 HVNKDYVNMLSD
-325 FSKQKK
+325 FSKAKK
-331 NQANR
+331 NKSNR
-336 EALNFVKN
+336 EAVNFVKN

-350 WFIDAIKQRHN
+350 WFIEAIKQRQT

-367 EAIMDYQSE
+367 DAIMNYQKD

-466 AQILK
+466 TQILK

-488 LDIPVA
+488 LGIPVA

>member
-36 SRIKEEIEENPALEE
+36 TRIKEEIEENPALEE
-51 KENEVFDDEMPAHED
+51 SEAENFDDDMPNNED
-66 DDNYDDRQDSDINS
+66 ENFDDKEEYDDT
-80 EDYDPLS
+80 EDYDPLA
-87 DFDDYMQDDDDDA
+87 DFDEYLQDGDDDDA
-100 AAYKLRTNNYSPDD
+100 AYKLRANNYSRDD
-114 ERYEAPISNEDSFQD
+114 EYYEAPISNEDSFQD
-129 ILIQQLGYRRLDEKK
+129 ILIQQLGFRNLDERK

-163 PISGIMDD
+163 PITGVMDD
-171 LLFTQNID
+171 LLFSQNID
-179 VSEEEVM
+179 VSEEEVL
-186 EVLHIIQEFD
+186 EVLHIIQDFE

-211 QLQRL
+211 QLRRL
-216 QDDNED
+216 QEDNED
-222 EEDIDYAL
+222 EDVDYTL
-230 PILIIEQYFNEFT
+230 PIIIIEQYFNEFT
-243 KKHYDKIIRRSGIS
+243 KKHYDKIVKKSGIS

-268 LKLNPKPGGSVGSSQ
+268 LKLNPKPGGTVGGSQ
-283 NTNYVIP
+283 RSNYVIP
-290 DFAIYN
+290 DFTIIN
-296 NCGKLELTLNSR
+296 NCGKLELTLNGR
-308 NTPDL
+308 NAPDL
-313 HVNKDYVEMLSD
+313 HVNRDYIDMLVD
-325 FSKQKK
+325 FSKQKNNK
-331 NQANR
+331 SNK
-336 EALNFVKN
+336 EAITFVKN

-350 WFIDAIKQRHN
+350 WFIEAIKQRHN

-367 EAIMDYQSE
+367 EAIMEYQKD

-407 VANSKYVQTAYGTFP
+407 VANSKYVQTAYGTFS

-466 AQILK
+466 TQILK

-494 RLRKEL
+494 RLRKELK

>member
-129 ILIQQLGYRRLDEKK
+129 ILIQQLGYRRLDDKK

-211 QLQRL
+211 QLRRL
-216 QDDNED
+216 QDDSED

-243 KKHYDKIIRRSGIS
+243 KKHYDKILRKSGIS

-268 LKLNPKPGGSVGSSQ
+268 LKLNPKPGGSVGSSH

-427 SESLTNDEGEEV
+427 SESLTNDDGEEV

>member
-51 KENEVFDDEMPAHED
+51 NEEFSNID
-66 DDNYDDRQDSDINS
+66 DDSDNDSDMDYDENNES
-80 EDYDPLS
+80 DDYDPLS

-100 AAYKLRTNNYSPDD
+100 AAYKLRANNHSRDD
-114 ERYEAPISNEDSFQD
+114 EHYEAPLSDEESFQD
-129 ILIQQLGYRRLDEKK
+129 VLIKQLGYRNLDDKK

-171 LLFTQNID
+171 LLFTQNLD

-186 EVLHIIQEFD
+186 EVLHIIQDFD

-211 QLQRL
+211 QLYRL
-216 QDDNED
+216 KEDND
-222 EEDIDYAL
+222 ENENDYTL
-230 PILIIEQYFNEFT
+230 PIIIIEQYFNEFT
-243 KKHYDKIIRRSGIS
+243 KKHYDKIVKKSGIS
-257 ERQFRAALKEI
+257 ERKFRAALSEI
-268 LKLNPKPGGSVGSSQ
+268 FKLNPKPGSAIGNSQ
-283 NTNYVIP
+283 NSNYVVP

-308 NTPDL
+308 NTPEL
-313 HVNKDYVEMLSD
+313 HVNKDYIDMLSD
-325 FSKQKK
+325 FTKQKNNK
-331 NQANR
+331 SNK
-336 EALNFVKN
+336 EAINFVKN

-350 WFIDAIKQRHN
+350 WFIEAIKQRHN

-367 EAIMDYQSE
+367 EAIMNYQKE

-407 VANSKYVQTAYGTFP
+407 VANSKYVQTAYGTFS

-427 SESLTNDEGEEV
+427 SESLTNDDGEEV

-447 LMDCIEQE
+447 LIDCIEQE

-466 AQILK
+466 TQILK